1 MKILLFGTNGQVGWE
16 LQRSLAPLGELI
28 ALSSG
33 SSDFCGDLANPSG
46 VKQTIRKIKPDI
58 IVNAAAYTSV
68 DKAESE
74 VEHAHILNAQ
84 APSVLAQ
91 EARELNACLVHY
103 STDYVFNGNGGL
115 PYVETDATDPINV
128 YGKTK
133 LAGENNIIASGCS
146 YLIFRTS
153 WVYATHGNN
162 FIKSILRLAQQRD
175 KLTVVDD
182 QIGSPTGAELVAD
195 VTANILYSLRYQPK
209 VNGIYHL
216 VARGYISWYQFAK
229 FIIEHA
235 RHAEFTLKTQLD
247 TLLPIASADFPLPAK
262 RPLNSRLNTCKL
274 ENQFGLNLPVWQ
286 AGVSRTIKE
295 ILSKEL

>member
-1 MKILLFGTNGQVGWE
+1 MKILLFGKNGQVGWE

-33 SSDFCGDLANPSG
+33 SSDFCGDLANPSR

-74 VEHAHILNAQ
+74 SKQAHALNAQ
-84 APSVLAQ
+84 APSMLAQ
-91 EARELNACLVHY
+91 EALELNACLVHY
-103 STDYVFNGNGGL
+103 STDYVFSGNGNL
-115 PYVETDATDPINV
+115 PYVETDATDPINI
-128 YGKTK
+128 YGETK
-133 LAGENNIIASGCS
+133 LEGENNIIASGCS

-153 WVYATHGNN
+153 WVFSTHGNN

-182 QIGSPTGAELVAD
+182 QIGSPTGAELIAD
-195 VTANILYSLRYQPK
+195 VTANILHSLRYQHK

-216 VARGYISWYQFAK
+216 VAKGYISWYQFAE
-229 FIIEHA
+229 FILEHA
-235 RHAEFTLKTQLD
+235 RHAEFTSKIQPD

-274 ENQFGLNLPVWQ
+274 ENQFGLHLPDWQ
-286 AGVSRTIKE
+286 AGVSRTIEE
-295 ILSKEL
+295 ILSKGL

>member
-286 AGVSRTIKE
+286 AGVSRAIKE